1 MVNILMTVSFYRQ
14 KWQRIQDG
22 FCSPEKLTRL
32 ARQIAFSF
40 MDTYLKDYRYEE
52 DYIDLLCEMT
62 TFSQNPQLNL
72 PGSQALFGII
82 IESLC
87 DDFEELQT
95 ITYNKVMS
103 QIISYCRGIPAGRR
117 LDDKLTEFG
126 INSGQDLVQR
136 IQSIRGNKKHFFQSG
151 KIGKVIVLSRVTIG
165 ADVAITSIILQCL
178 QSILPEAQ
186 IVIVGRDKLDQIYG
200 ANNSVSLKFVPYT
213 RNGDLLERLSS
224 WHKVLDI
231 INEELQDTS
240 LEETILLDPDSR
252 LSQLGVLPLFPE
264 ERYFFF
270 DSRSDKAL
278 LNKLSMPELVN
289 AWLSELLG
297 REVFFYPRVWLNDLS
312 FAYAKKL
319 TYRLYHAG
327 AQRIIVVN
335 LGYGGNPRKR
345 IGLSFES
352 QMLLTLLKEPYTVV
366 ILDQGLG
373 VEEAANTEALLHEV
387 KKQGYPV
394 EKSTFQEIAAIT
406 AIDWGVLA
414 IETQIGEIASLISCS
429 DEFIGYDSACQH
441 IAAALEVP
449 CITIFAGSNNMR
461 FIRRWSAFGKNSSQI
476 VHADTLNHPL
486 GIDVQDLVTRIMHQ
500 RYARA
505 LTINH

>member
-1 MVNILMTVSFYRQ
+1 
-14 KWQRIQDG
+14 
-22 FCSPEKLTRL
+22 
-32 ARQIAFSF
+32 
-40 MDTYLKDYRYEE
+40 
-52 DYIDLLCEMT
+52 
-62 TFSQNPQLNL
+62 
-72 PGSQALFGII
+72 
-82 IESLC
+82 
-87 DDFEELQT
+87 
-95 ITYNKVMS
+95 
-103 QIISYCRGIPAGRR
+103 
-117 LDDKLTEFG
+117 
-126 INSGQDLVQR
+126 
-136 IQSIRGNKKHFFQSG
+136 
-151 KIGKVIVLSRVTIG
+151 
-165 ADVAITSIILQCL
+165 
-178 QSILPEAQ
+178 
-186 IVIVGRDKLDQIYG
+186 
-200 ANNSVSLKFVPYT
+200 
-213 RNGDLLERLSS
+213 
-224 WHKVLDI
+224 
-231 INEELQDTS
+231 
-240 LEETILLDPDSR
+240 
-252 LSQLGVLPLFPE
+252 
-264 ERYFFF
+264 
-270 DSRSDKAL
+270 
-278 LNKLSMPELVN
+278 MPELVN